1 MIPMP
6 GVRSLP
12 TLPLSALAGTG
23 RPQLPPPLN
32 ERGVTFW
39 FSARV
44 ALFQAIALLGLR
56 PGDAVAL
63 PAFCC
68 GSEVEPF
75 VRAGLTP
82 RFFRV
87 TATLDPEPESFATA
101 LKGAAAALATHYF
114 GFAAD
119 LEATRAACRT
129 AGVPLIDDCAHAL
142 YSRDSHGWLG
152 AEADVAIFS
161 VVKTLPVPDG
171 GALLTRIRTATSPP
185 PGLPPSS
192 RLIGRRTRSLL
203 IRHLQAHP
211 LRPVSWAAHLP
222 RAVKETLGRVSQE
235 LDRESQAGLM
245 ESARF
250 DPDAGS
256 IGMST
261 RSRRL
266 LGGTSHDQVRRARRR
281 NYARLLDAVRNV
293 PDLRPLFPSLP
304 EETCPLAL
312 PVAVAD
318 PGAFRR
324 RLAAGPGL
332 GVKQM
337 WPWFHPAITWNDFP
351 FEADLKRT
359 VFILPVHQSLQEQE
373 IDRIMTAMGSWAS

>member
-1 MIPMP
+1 MIAMP

-23 RPQLPPPLN
+23 RPQLPSPLN

-56 PGDAVAL
+56 AGDAVAL

-87 TATLDPEPESFATA
+87 TATLDPEPESFETA
-101 LKGAAAALATHYF
+101 LRGAAAALATHYF
-114 GFAAD
+114 GFAAN
-119 LEATRAACRT
+119 LEAARAACRA

-142 YSRDSHGWLG
+142 YSQDAHGWLG
-152 AEADVAIFS
+152 ARAEIAVFS

-171 GALLTRIRTATSPP
+171 GALVTSVPTSAS
-185 PGLPPSS
+185 LPAGSAPSN
-192 RLIGRRTRSLL
+192 RLIARRTRSLL

-211 LRPVSWAAHLP
+211 LRPISWAARLP
-222 RAVKETLGRVSQE
+222 RAVKERLGRVSSE
-235 LDRESQAGLM
+235 PNRDTQAGLM
-245 ESARF
+245 ESGAF
-250 DPDAGS
+250 DPETGNV
-256 IGMST
+256 GMSS
-261 RSRRL
+261 RSLRI
-266 LGGTSHDQVRRARRR
+266 LGHTSHEQVRRARRR
-281 NYARLLDAVRNV
+281 NYARLLDAVREV
-293 PDLRPLFPSLP
+293 RDLRPLFPHLP

-312 PVAVAD
+312 PVVVAD

-337 WPWFHPAITWNDFP
+337 WPWFHPSIAWNDFP
-351 FEADLKRT
+351 FEAGLKQS

-373 IDRIMTAMGSWAS
+373 IDRIMTAVRSWA